1 MILLHLF
8 FTFFVVQS
16 QWFGLPK
23 HGLQRP
29 DSVVGSP
36 LGSSWRVVDVLR
48 EAGRRAWSVGP
59 FLTGTTDGNILILR
73 LWEHIEWGSFI

>member
-1 MILLHLF
+1 MSIDSVGFFMILLHLF

-48 EAGRRAWSVGP
+48 EAGRRAGVVLGP
-59 FLTGTTDGNILILR
+59 WDRF
-73 LWEHIEWGSFI
+73 